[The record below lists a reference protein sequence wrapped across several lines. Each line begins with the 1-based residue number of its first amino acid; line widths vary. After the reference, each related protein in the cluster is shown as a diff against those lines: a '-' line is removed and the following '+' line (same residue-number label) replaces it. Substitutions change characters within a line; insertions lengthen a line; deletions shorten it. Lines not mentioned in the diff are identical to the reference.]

1 MTSALKPPVAA
12 AHTLALRQPEK
23 ADGLRVYELI
33 EQSPPLDLNSC
44 YSYLLHSWHFADTC
58 ILAEEGDILA
68 GYISGYIPPKQHDT
82 LFIWQVVVAE
92 RYRGTGL
99 ALTLLAGL
107 LARHSC
113 RDVCFLETTVSPS
126 NKASARLFTKLAERL
141 NCPLTISTHF
151 EADLFGSHGHEAEQL
166 FRIGPFLAPLASNPQ
181 NSQEK

>member
-12 AHTLALRQPEK
+12 AQTLALRQPEK
-23 ADGLRVYELI
+23 ADGLRIYELI

-82 LFIWQVVVAE
+82 LFIWQVVVGE

-126 NKASARLFTKLAERL
+126 NKASARLFAKLAERSNYSARTAMKPS
-141 NCPLTISTHF
+141 NCFASGHF
-151 EADLFGSHGHEAEQL
+151 PPHLPTAYKIHRRNKLCH
-166 FRIGPFLAPLASNPQ
+166 
-181 NSQEK
+181 